1 MDHELT
7 HIGYHPAAHALWH
20 LKALGVAEDVQPFE
34 SDIWKRLALSPA
46 PEEVRVALLDT
57 PVDLG
62 HPNLAPAIDL
72 VRARD
77 FSVDD
82 LGVFAVAAPSDE
94 DLIRRKAFVADLPAE
109 DATGALRARMAEE
122 LAGAAADRLRFCYPI
137 TPGAHGTAM
146 AGLIAARPAK
156 VKRIHPKVVSQPGET
171 SFEIEDCPLPYAGI
185 NPFCRL
191 IPISSALPNPETIL
205 QILHYTLMVKPHVV
219 VIAADWTQRGD
230 DLEEWSEVRDL
241 LFRLAEKAIV
251 LCAAG
256 NAGPGETAYPAM
268 LGEENERIIAVTAC
282 DAQGTPTGYSA
293 AAQQGSLAA
302 LSGDLPAYDRTG
314 LRYDPWANQDP
325 LVQPVSADPVLK
337 EARKVALTFPNEL
350 VSTDCRGPF
359 GYNPSPY
366 RWTPGEE
373 KPYLE
378 YHSLY
383 CRFSGTSAATAVAAG
398 LWSLALAEGP
408 QGDGATHKPVAAADK
423 LFDLAAARGRA
434 WSGRPSP

>member
-1 MDHELT
+1 MDQGLA

-20 LKALGVAEDVQPFE
+20 LKALGVAEEVQPFD
-34 SDIWKRLALSPA
+34 SSIWNGLFSKA
-46 PEEVRVALLDT
+46 EEVRVALLDT

-72 VRARD
+72 ARARD

-82 LGVFAVAAPSDE
+82 LGVFAVAAPSAE
-94 DLIRRKAFVADLPAE
+94 DLVRRKAFVAGLRAKE
-109 DATGALRARMAEE
+109 ETGALMARMVEE
-122 LAGAAADRLRFCYPI
+122 LAGAAEDRLRYCYPI

-146 AGLIAARPAK
+146 AGLIAARPAS
-156 VKRIHPKVVSQPGET
+156 VKRIRPNLVSQPGET
-171 SFEIEDCPLPYAGI
+171 PFGVEDCPLPYAGI

-205 QILHYTLMVKPHVV
+205 QVLYYTLMVEPHVV

-230 DLEEWSEVRDL
+230 DLAKWSAVRDL
-241 LFRLAEKAIV
+241 LFRLTETAVV

-256 NAGPGETAYPAM
+256 NAGPGETAYPAT
-268 LGEENERIIAVTAC
+268 LSEENPRIVAVTAC
-282 DAQGTPTGYSA
+282 NAQGTPTVYSA
-293 AAQQGSLAA
+293 AAQPGSLAT

-325 LVQPVSADPVLK
+325 LVQPVSADPVL
-337 EARKVALTFPNEL
+337 EAARKVALTFPNDL

-366 RWTPGEE
+366 RWTPGAE

-398 LWSLALAEGP
+398 LWSLALAAGP
-408 QGDGATHKPVAAADK
+408 PGDGATHRPVAAPGK
-423 LFDLAAARGRA
+423 LFDLEAARARA
-434 WSGRPSP
+434 WPIQPSP